1 MIIKKRKGDRKM
13 KYIILA
19 LKGIA
24 IGVANA
30 IPGVSGGTIAVITK
44 IYDELL
50 ESITPNIKKLIK
62 NMPFLLPVG
71 IGMIIGILLAAKVLA
86 FLFETY
92 NVPTQL
98 FFMGIILGSM
108 PMIYQ
113 EATREKKLRL
123 INIIPFLIGAGIM
136 IGMFFIRTDNISSVD
151 SSLTVGNAVLFVLS
165 AFLAAVAMIIPGI
178 SGALVM
184 KILGAYDAAIIALND
199 MNIPVILLF
208 AVGAIV
214 GIFVAAKVISMLLK
228 KFRKET
234 YCIIAGLII
243 GSVPSVFPSG
253 FRFDAQGIVGIVLL
267 VVGLAVPT
275 LSELPSKNKL
285 KAKEND

>member
-1 MIIKKRKGDRKM
+1 M

-113 EATREKKLRL
+113 EATREKKLQP

-184 KILGAYDAAIIALND
+184 KILGAYDAAIMALND

-253 FRFDAQGIVGIVLL
+253 FKFDAQGIVGIVLL